1 MEALYTFYKIRPIV
15 LIDEYDDPI
24 IEAHKGNFRKEFT
37 NFYGSF
43 LTKALKGNP
52 HLGQALLTGI
62 QRVAKESIFS
72 KLNNI
77 VVRNVLSKQYASYF
91 GLTEAETS
99 ELLEYYD
106 LELNDEVK
114 SYYDGYN
121 FSGIDI
127 YNPWSVLSYADD
139 GELQSY
145 WLYTSTNEL
154 IHEAV
159 KSTTDDF
166 SEDFEKLIKDGQVTV
181 RVDLTTSFTELPKAS
196 TLWGLF
202 INAGY
207 LTVVHADRQSNRFTI
222 RMPNQEIKT
231 EFESLVSTY
240 TKLSDNRLK
249 NMFDALING
258 NMDEFLTIY
267 QKLVLESTSF
277 HDAKENS
284 YHMLMLGMV
293 MHLRELYDI
302 TSNIE
307 SGHGRSDLIMKSKDA
322 KRSHII
328 IEFVRHVSPQ
338 VKNHEKGD
346 CKVKL
351 ETSQEGDTLKIKTF
365 IQDNCLTDEWN
376 ESRQVELKH
385 SH

>member
-37 NFYGSF
+37 NFYASF
-43 LTKALKGNP
+43 LTKALKGNQ

-72 KLNNI
+72 KLNNT
-77 VVRNVLSKQYASYF
+77 Q
-91 GLTEAETS
+91 
-99 ELLEYYD
+99 
-106 LELNDEVK
+106 
-114 SYYDGYN
+114 
-121 FSGIDI
+121 
-127 YNPWSVLSYADD
+127 
-139 GELQSY
+139 
-145 WLYTSTNEL
+145 
-154 IHEAV
+154 
-159 KSTTDDF
+159 
-166 SEDFEKLIKDGQVTV
+166 
-181 RVDLTTSFTELPKAS
+181 
-196 TLWGLF
+196 
-202 INAGY
+202 
-207 LTVVHADRQSNRFTI
+207 
-222 RMPNQEIKT
+222 
-231 EFESLVSTY
+231 
-240 TKLSDNRLK
+240 LSDNRLK